1 MAKSMTGFGR
11 GVYTDELRSVTVEL
25 RSVNHRYS
33 DITVKMSRRYQF
45 AEDALK
51 TIVKET
57 APRGKIDVFVNV
69 ENITGD
75 DTAVELN
82 VPLAK
87 RYVETLQTLK
97 TEIPQ
102 LSGDPTLA
110 MVASFQDVVKPAP
123 AEEDEELV
131 LKALTSAAREAAA
144 NLDAMRR
151 IEGEKL
157 MEDIL
162 QRGRFIEQTV
172 QGIEEYAPQVA
183 QNYTLKMKERI
194 RELLGEDA
202 VIPEDRILLEAAVFA
217 DKSNITEEMVRL
229 KSHCGQLRGIAAD
242 TTGPIG
248 KKLDFLIQEMNRESN
263 TIGSKANDIRI
274 TKEVLVLKAEIEK
287 IREQVQNIE

>member
-33 DITVKMSRRYQF
+33 DLTVKMPRRYQF
-45 AEDALK
+45 AEDTIK
-51 TIVKET
+51 NIVKGV

-69 ENITGD
+69 DNIAAD

-82 VPLAK
+82 IPLAK
-87 RYVETLQTLK
+87 RYFETLQTIK
-97 TEIPQ
+97 EEMPQ
-102 LSGDPTLA
+102 LSGEPTLA
-110 MVASFQDVVKPAP
+110 MVANFPDVVKSAA

-131 LKALTSAAREAAA
+131 LKALTEAAKEAAA
-144 NLDAMRR
+144 NLDAMR
-151 IEGEKL
+151 IVEGAKL

-162 QRGRFIEQTV
+162 QRGQLIEQTV
-172 QGIEEYAPQVA
+172 CGIEVYAPEVA
-183 QNYTLKMKERI
+183 KNYAAKMKERI
-194 RELLGEDA
+194 QELLGDEA
-202 VIPEDRILLEAAVFA
+202 TIPEDRIVLEAAVFA

-229 KSHCGQLRGIAAD
+229 KSHCSQLKSIAAD
-242 TTGPIG
+242 TSGPIG
-248 KKLDFLIQEMNRESN
+248 KKLDFLVQEMNRESN

-274 TKEVLVLKAEIEK
+274 TNDVLLLKAEIEK